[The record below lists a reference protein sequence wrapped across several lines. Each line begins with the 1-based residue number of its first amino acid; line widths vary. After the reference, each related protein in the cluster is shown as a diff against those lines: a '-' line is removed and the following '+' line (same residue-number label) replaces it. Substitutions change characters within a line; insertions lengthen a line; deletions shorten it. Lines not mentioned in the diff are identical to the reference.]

1 MTLSGKKLAVLAGI
15 SAAIVVAVSFF
26 RGIAHAEGRDVLR
39 CLCDGFFVGGA
50 LVLIA
55 GTLVWTADQGV
66 ADGLGY
72 SVSRFFRR
80 RGPNYDDRRET
91 YSEYKER
98 KHYRKTGCYI
108 LIGLGSLSNC
118 SDDLAFLLIEIKKFL
133 LVVNP
138 AFEQCHDISNE

>member
-50 LVLIA
+50 LILIA

-98 KHYRKTGCYI
+98 KH
-108 LIGLGSLSNC
+108 S
-118 SDDLAFLLIEIKKFL
+118 KKVHVAEFFICGGIL
-133 LVVNP
+133 LVVS
-138 AFEQCHDISNE
+138 IILMIIYGM

>member
-39 CLCDGFFVGGA
+39 CLCDGLFVGGA
-50 LVLIA
+50 LFLIA

-98 KHYRKTGCYI
+98 KHSRKVHIAEFFICGGI
-108 LIGLGSLSNC
+108 L
-118 SDDLAFLLIEIKKFL
+118 LAVSIILMIIYGM
-133 LVVNP
+133 
-138 AFEQCHDISNE
+138 

>member
-1 MTLSGKKLAVLAGI
+1 MTLSGKKMAVLAGI
-15 SAAIVVAVSFF
+15 SAAIVVAVSFL

-50 LVLIA
+50 RILIA
-55 GTLVWTADQGV
+55 GALVCTADQGV

-98 KHYRKTGCYI
+98 KHSKKVHVAEFFICG
-108 LIGLGSLSNC
+108 GSL
-118 SDDLAFLLIEIKKFL
+118 LAVSIILMIIYG
-133 LVVNP
+133 
-138 AFEQCHDISNE
+138 I

>member
-26 RGIAHAEGRDVLR
+26 RGIAHAEGNDVLR

-50 LVLIA
+50 LILIA

-72 SVSRFFRR
+72 SLSRFFRR

-98 KHYRKTGCYI
+98 KHSRKVHVAEFFICGGI
-108 LIGLGSLSNC
+108 L
-118 SDDLAFLLIEIKKFL
+118 LAVSIILMIIYGM
-133 LVVNP
+133 
-138 AFEQCHDISNE
+138 

>member
-1 MTLSGKKLAVLAGI
+1 MTLSGKKVAILVGI
-15 SAAIVVAVSFF
+15 SLAIVIAVAFL
-26 RGIAHAEGRDVLR
+26 RGIAQAEGRDVLR

-50 LVLIA
+50 LLLIA

-98 KHYRKTGCYI
+98 KHSKKVHVAEFFICG
-108 LIGLGSLSNC
+108 GSL
-118 SDDLAFLLIEIKKFL
+118 LAVSIILMIIYG
-133 LVVNP
+133 
-138 AFEQCHDISNE
+138 I